1 MLYILGKLKF
11 LSNRGRYMDAD
22 KHPLMLLLFPLL
34 NNFVVV
40 VSHMNMVHKNATCN
54 TNINGNVLIEPS
66 NSSRYQ

>member
-1 MLYILGKLKF
+1 
-11 LSNRGRYMDAD
+11 MDAD

-66 NSSRYQ
+66 NSSIYQ